1 MKQTRPGRRQPRIII
16 PVASMADIAFQ
27 LIIFFMI
34 CSNFAREAGIA
45 VKPPSAPNLDRLR
58 QSSTVVAIDAQG
70 QIYVQGRRVP
80 DARSA
85 ETELTQLLR
94 PSAGSGRGELV
105 EPRKA
110 RTTEARTVLFRCDR
124 AVGREVFEPVLDAI
138 TRAGG
143 IVAAIGEREERRPRP
158 ATQETPNGK

>member
-1 MKQTRPGRRQPRIII
+1 MKHPRPGRRRPRIII

-45 VKPPSAPNLDRLR
+45 VKPPAAPDLDRLR
-58 QSSTVVAIDAQG
+58 QSNTVVAIDGQG

-85 ETELTQLLR
+85 ETELADLLR
-94 PSAGSGRGELV
+94 T
-105 EPRKA
+105 A
-110 RTTEARTVLFRCDR
+110 RTPEARTVLFRCDR
-124 AVGREVFEPVLDAI
+124 ATRRELFEPVLDAI

-143 IVAAIGEREERRPRP
+143 IVAAIGEREERRQRP
-158 ATQETPNGK
+158 TSQETPDGK

>member
-1 MKQTRPGRRQPRIII
+1 MKRPRKRRRRAKIII

-34 CSNFAREAGIA
+34 CSTFARQAGIP
-45 VKPPSAPNLDRLR
+45 VRPPTAPNIERLR
-58 QSSTVVAIDAQG
+58 ESNTVVSIDGQG

-85 ETELTQLLR
+85 ETELAELLR
-94 PSAGSGRGELV
+94 N
-105 EPRKA
+105 A
-110 RTTEARTVLFRCDR
+110 RTAEARTVLFRCDR

-138 TRAGG
+138 ARGGG
-143 IVAAIGEREERRPRP
+143 IIAAIGERTDKR
-158 ATQETPNGK
+158 

>member
-1 MKQTRPGRRQPRIII
+1 MKQARPGRRRPRIII

-45 VKPPSAPNLDRLR
+45 VKPPAAPGLDRLR
-58 QSSTVVAIDAQG
+58 QSRTAVSIDAQG
-70 QIYVQGRRVP
+70 QIYVQGRRVS

-85 ETELTQLLR
+85 ETELTDLLR
-94 PSAGSGRGELV
+94 TARSAD
-105 EPRKA
+105 
-110 RTTEARTVLFRCDR
+110 ARTVLFRCDR

-143 IVAAIGEREERRPRP
+143 IVAAIGERDERRPRP
-158 ATQETPNGK
+158 SPKEIPDAK

>member
-1 MKQTRPGRRQPRIII
+1 MRHARPGRRRPRIII

-45 VKPPSAPNLDRLR
+45 VKPPAAPDLDRLR
-58 QSSTVVAIDAQG
+58 QSATVVSIDGQG

-85 ETELTQLLR
+85 ETELADLL
-94 PSAGSGRGELV
+94 
-105 EPRKA
+105 RKA
-110 RTTEARTVLFRCDR
+110 RTAEARTVLFRCDR
-124 AVGREVFEPVLDAI
+124 AAGREVFEPVLDAI

-143 IVAAIGEREERRPRP
+143 IVAAIGERPPSR
-158 ATQETPNGK
+158 TQETPNGQ